1 MKENPAIRLFF
12 FYLFFCY
19 FIISDKLFADDDN
32 FDDRSRHINKRNE
45 RFFKNRTTRNFV
57 SASGEYKS
65 SESTKQYNFSIDHFF
80 KNQYWISDIELQSKT
95 TYEATSSSKKERV
108 KKSDLNKAIISEKIR
123 IFDSNNYF
131 ILFNE
136 SRYDNEA
143 DISYYDI
150 VTSAGFGRS
159 FFNDSFEI
167 DCSYGIAKAKDINS
181 ISHNSTK
188 TRFDYQRDVITT
200 SFRSE
205 FILFDNIKYVQR
217 GYAYFSGDI
226 DSYYLNSRL
235 LYPINKKLYLQ
246 ISHIFNKRTYE
257 KYNKSNIPI
266 YKINE
271 IDRQLYLGFRFDFS
285 N

>member
-1 MKENPAIRLFF
+1 MKKSYIIKLFI
-12 FYLFFCY
+12 FYLFCCY
-19 FIISDKLFADDDN
+19 FIISNNLHADDDN

-45 RFFKNRTTRNFV
+45 RFFRNRVTRNFI

-65 SESTKQYNFSIDHFF
+65 SESSKQYAFNIDHFF

-95 TYEATSSSKKERV
+95 VYEANSSSKKERV
-108 KKSDLNKAIISEKIR
+108 KESDFYKAIISEKIR

-143 DISYYDI
+143 DSSYYDI
-150 VTSAGFGRS
+150 VTSVGLGRS
-159 FFNDSFEI
+159 FFNDSFEV

-181 ISHNSTK
+181 ISHHNTR
-188 TRFDYQRDVITT
+188 TRFDYQRDVLTT

-217 GYAYFSGDI
+217 GYTYFSEDI

-235 LYPINKKLYLQ
+235 LYPINRKLYLQ

-257 KYNKSNIPI
+257 KYNKFSIPI

>member
-1 MKENPAIRLFF
+1 MKENHAARLFF

-19 FIISDKLFADDDN
+19 FIINNSLFADDDN
-32 FDDRSRHINKRNE
+32 FDDRSRQINKRNE
-45 RFFKNRTTRNFV
+45 RFFKNRTTRNFI

-65 SESTKQYNFSIDHFF
+65 SESTKQYALNIDHFF